1 MDGEKGNHLEKEMKE
16 KLEVVESKD
25 QLAFQQRPQKQVEEK
40 MTGQV
45 KAIDQSKLSSD
56 RSLVLYAGEG
66 EMNRLISLIIMSSY
80 AYH

>member
-40 MTGQV
+40 VTGQV
-45 KAIDQSKLSSD
+45 KTIVQSKFEF
-56 RSLVLYAGEG
+56 G
-66 EMNRLISLIIMSSY
+66 
-80 AYH
+80 